1 MGSDGM
7 VQVVNSEDNLA
18 NSEVMSSENLRA
30 SKNTQWFNLEYV
42 DIETISVEGGS
53 KRTVRIIEQR
63 ENKKKA
69 QQESNIPKEWA
80 HSNDALNI
88 LVGQNSERA

>member
-53 KRTVRIIEQR
+53 KRTVRIIEQW
-63 ENKKKA
+63 
-69 QQESNIPKEWA
+69 ESNIPKEWA